1 MAWPGREPRP
11 PRTDPNDAR
20 VPCVGPSG
28 SGKTT
33 LLRLIAGFDTPDGG
47 SSSLDGMTIVDNR
60 QSVPAHRRGIGVIAL
75 NGALFPRLSVGENI
89 GFGIDR
95 GKGPRDQ
102 PEIIVDPAPPAGA
115 DRAVRRR

>member
-1 MAWPGREPRP
+1 MAWPGQEPRP

-20 VPCVGPSG
+20 IPCVGPSG

-95 GKGPRDQ
+95 GKGP
-102 PEIIVDPAPPAGA
+102 EISPRSSFSRLP
-115 DRAVRRR
+115 RA